1 MFQGRKIILGAG
13 NVIANKIHQKIQV
26 FRIQSLKLK
35 LNLSNTGVS
44 WLNAQLFIALV
55 APSLK
60 ARGYVNWHRLIN
72 AVKTKRG
79 YLFVTASFL
88 VI

>member
-1 MFQGRKIILGAG
+1 
-13 NVIANKIHQKIQV
+13 
-26 FRIQSLKLK
+26 LK

-44 WLNAQLFIALV
+44 WLNAQLFIVLV
-55 APSLK
+55 VPSLK
-60 ARGYVNWHRLIN
+60 AGGYVNWHRLIN

>member
-1 MFQGRKIILGAG
+1 MAKCPIIYRFGCPQPKAG
-13 NVIANKIHQKIQV
+13 
-26 FRIQSLKLK
+26 
-35 LNLSNTGVS
+35 
-44 WLNAQLFIALV
+44 
-55 APSLK
+55 
-60 ARGYVNWHRLIN
+60 GYVNWHRLIN